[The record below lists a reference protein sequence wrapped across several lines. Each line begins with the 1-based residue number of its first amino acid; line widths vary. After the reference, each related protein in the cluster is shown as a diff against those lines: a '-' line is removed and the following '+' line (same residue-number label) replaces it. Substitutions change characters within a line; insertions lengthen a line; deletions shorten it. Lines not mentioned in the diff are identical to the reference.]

1 MQLPFFK
8 KKAKSSGRVGVSVTG
23 DVMAVAHLEMRQGVP
38 HLRQCQTVEIGSARE
53 AGPALERL
61 VKSMGLDGEQCSY
74 VLDYQDYSMHLVE
87 APNLE
92 PEELRVAR
100 FTRFCR
106 QQLSIRPGDS
116 RSAGARRH
124 QH

>member
-23 DVMAVAHLEMRQGVP
+23 DVMAVA

-74 VLDYQDYSMHLVE
+74 VLDYQHYSMHLVE
-87 APNLE
+87 APNVE

-100 FTRFCR
+100 CTRFCR

>member
-87 APNLE
+87 APNVE
-92 PEELRVAR
+92 P
-100 FTRFCR
+100 
-106 QQLSIRPGDS
+106 
-116 RSAGARRH
+116 
-124 QH
+124 